1 MQSPARPFDPRH
13 GVRQPAWWAALALLV
28 LNDHA
33 LKGAHVLP
41 GFLTGKLS
49 DFAGL
54 VVAPVLAVAVLRA
67 RSRDARL
74 AVFALV
80 ACAFAAIKTSPA
92 MSDLYV
98 RALGAL
104 GITARNVCDATDL
117 LALAILPFA
126 WSLTLARKPS
136 SPGREKGDRGVRSW
150 LDRAGVALGGVACM
164 ATSQPNPP
172 GVASWNTDAF
182 VVNRTGAPIDLRIR
196 WVSAAMDCTRVG
208 RDPAAILRREM
219 FSAQPVTFRIDPS
232 ETFPLDRIAAA
243 MAGAG
248 AGTPSQMTA
257 RSCDAVLLQADGLP
271 TTGVFWLGGTAQRV
285 PVTLT
290 EGETTSA
297 LAVTLE
303 ASNAELSATVTRS
316 NIRAFMLA
324 TEARVCATSA
334 TRYEVGEDLFSNTAI
349 TGSGRLNV
357 RAIDRLPDGCTR
369 LEGDDMQG
377 NTRRVYVC
385 VPPEAMPFAV
395 GEVLN
400 IDRGQIYSG
409 RVYTFDSGRRR
420 LRVFSSVVWSSR
432 AMFDNVAISFGASPT
447 CGTHATCGAYAE
459 RHNLLIEGVSAPL
472 SAGSSMS
479 VGRAT
484 VYLGRAERVAV
495 APDACTNEYRETG
508 PIADLAIVTELQ

>member
-1 MQSPARPFDPRH
+1 MQRPVQPFDPRH
-13 GVRQPAWWAALALLV
+13 GLRQPAWWAALALLV
-28 LNDHA
+28 FNDHV
-33 LKGAHVLP
+33 LKGSHLLP
-41 GFLTGKLS
+41 GALTGKLS

-54 VVAPVLAVAVLRA
+54 VVAPVLAVAISGA
-67 RSRDARL
+67 RTRGARL
-74 AVFALV
+74 ALFALV
-80 ACAFAAIKTSPA
+80 ALVFTLIKTSLA

-104 GITARNVCDATDL
+104 GVTARNVCDVTDL
-117 LALAILPFA
+117 VALAILPFA
-126 WSLTLARKPS
+126 WSLTTARTLR
-136 SPGREKGDRGVRSW
+136 RERGQWGVRSW
-150 LDRAGVALGGVACM
+150 RDRLAFALGGVACM

-172 GVASWNTDAF
+172 GTAAWNTDAF

-196 WVSAAMDCTRVG
+196 WVSAAMDCTRVA

-248 AGTPSQMTA
+248 VGTPPQTTG
-257 RSCDAVLLQADGLP
+257 RLCDAVLLQADGLP
-271 TTGVFWLGGTAQRV
+271 TTAVFWQGGTVQNV
-285 PVTLT
+285 PVTLA
-290 EGETTSA
+290 EGESTSA

-303 ASNAELSATVTRS
+303 TRDAELRASATRS
-316 NIRAFMLA
+316 NIRAFTLA
-324 TEARVCATSA
+324 TDARVCATPA
-334 TRYEVGEDLFSNTAI
+334 TRYEVGEDLFSNGVI
-349 TGSGRLNV
+349 TGAGRLTV
-357 RAIDRLPDGCTR
+357 SAIDRLPDGCTR
-369 LEGDDMQG
+369 IEGDDQQG

-385 VPPEAMPFAV
+385 VPPEAVPFAV

-420 LRVFSSVVWSSR
+420 LRVFSSAVWSSR
-432 AMFDNVAISFGASPT
+432 AMFDNLAIAFGASPT

-459 RHNLLIEGVSAPL
+459 RYDLAIEGVSAPL
-472 SAGSSMS
+472 RAGMSVS
-479 VGRAT
+479 VGRST

-495 APDACTNEYRETG
+495 APDVCTNEYRETG
-508 PIADLAIVTELQ
+508 AIADLAIVTELQ

>member
-1 MQSPARPFDPRH
+1 
-13 GVRQPAWWAALALLV
+13 VRQAPWWAALGLLV
-28 LNDHA
+28 LNDHV

-41 GFLTGKLS
+41 ATLTGKLS
-49 DFAGL
+49 DLAGL
-54 VVAPVLAVAVLRA
+54 VVAPVLAVALVRA
-67 RSRDARL
+67 RTRAARL

-80 ACAFAAIKTSPA
+80 AAVFTAIKTSPA

-104 GITARNVCDATDL
+104 GITARNVCDPTDL
-117 LALAILPFA
+117 VALLVLPLA
-126 WSLTLARKPS
+126 WSLTLSRTLS
-136 SPGREKGDRGVRSW
+136 SPPSPRRERGAGGVRSW

-164 ATSQPNPP
+164 ATSQTTPP
-172 GVASWNTDAF
+172 GTASWNTDAF
-182 VVNRTGAPIDLRIR
+182 VVNRTRDPIDLRIR
-196 WVSAAMDCTRVG
+196 WVSAAMDCTRVA
-208 RDPAAILRREM
+208 RDPEAILRREM

-248 AGTPSQMTA
+248 AGTPSQMTPRA
-257 RSCDAVLLQADGLP
+257 CDAVLLQADGLP
-271 TTGVFWLGGTAQRV
+271 TTGVFWQSGTSQRV
-285 PVTLT
+285 PVTLA

-297 LAVTLE
+297 LGVTLE
-303 ASNAELSATVTRS
+303 TNNAELRASATRS
-316 NIRAFMLA
+316 SIRTFALA
-324 TEARVCATSA
+324 TEARVCATTA

-349 TGSGRLNV
+349 TGSGRLTL

-369 LEGDDMQG
+369 LEGDDQQG
-377 NTRRVYVC
+377 NTRRMYVC

-459 RHNLLIEGVSAPL
+459 RHNLLIEGASAPL
-472 SAGSSMS
+472 SAGMSVS

-495 APDACTNEYRETG
+495 APDVCTTEYRETG